1 MVRIFLSIARFLRE
15 AWRGSGPKSLF
26 TLVKEPRPKS
36 RLPISR
42 LYVVQVDFEVLPHT
56 LESLETQLAAIR
68 EKYGLDFMILEPGIK
83 LKRFDEF

>member
-1 MVRIFLSIARFLRE
+1 M
-15 AWRGSGPKSLF
+15 
-26 TLVKEPRPKS
+26 
-36 RLPISR
+36 
-42 LYVVQVDFEVLPHT
+42 VQVDFEVLPHT